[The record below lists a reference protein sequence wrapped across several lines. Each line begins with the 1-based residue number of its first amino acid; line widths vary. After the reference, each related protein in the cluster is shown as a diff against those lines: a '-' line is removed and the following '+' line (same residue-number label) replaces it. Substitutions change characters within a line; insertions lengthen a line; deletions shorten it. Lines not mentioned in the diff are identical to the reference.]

1 MHLIR
6 ALVSGYVKE
15 ENLMSLTPKIADLL
29 ANMEPVTRRGFLR
42 RSLGVAVAVPVVGT
56 LLAACGDDDDDPTAT
71 AEAPATDPT
80 ATEAAEEEA
89 TDEPEDEETEEAD
102 EPTATE
108 EADDEATEEVEET
121 EEPDDEETEEPGGSD
136 ANQGGTIILMGHH
149 SIDSLSPDDV
159 GRTVEWVSI
168 AQIHNALLQL
178 DPWYVLE
185 PTLTESFSVSDDG
198 LEYTF
203 NLVEGVK
210 FHDGEDF
217 TAEDVEYTF
226 NYYRDPDNAAITA
239 SNFQSV
245 GSVEAVD
252 DHTVVVTLEEQNA
265 AFLTRAGQA
274 FIVPE
279 HHHSAIGE
287 DAYKVDPIGTGPY
300 YLVEQ
305 RAAEYVEMH
314 AFEDHFRG
322 RANIDIFRTNIV
334 PEASVRAIALETGEA
349 DSSIWSLVNEDHIRF
364 ENDPAFTTYVTSSL
378 SVNNF
383 PINHNRPQ
391 FAEKEVRQALMYAI
405 DRDEIVN
412 DLWLGMAV
420 KATANLSPALE
431 FYYEPDVR
439 QYDFNP
445 ELAAEMLDEAG
456 WLVNDS
462 GVREKNGIELA
473 FTCGVTN
480 GDQER
485 RPIAELLQ
493 QYFLAI
499 NVDMSIQEI
508 PSPSTAMRNDEA
520 DMGLHNW
527 TYGGGSGEP
536 DPSNVLRSDALNN
549 FNHYHSEE
557 MDALLDRGLAETDP
571 EARRE
576 IYSEVQ
582 KLFAED
588 VPMLFIKF
596 WDWYTI
602 FTPRIKGLPESIL
615 AGSNIYPDIY
625 KMWIEE

>member
-1 MHLIR
+1 M
-6 ALVSGYVKE
+6 
-15 ENLMSLTPKIADLL
+15 NLAPKVADLL
-29 ANMEPVTRRGFLR
+29 ANMEPVTRRSFLR

-71 AEAPATDPT
+71 PEPAAAEPTATEASEEEETEEPEEEETEEAVEPT
-80 ATEAAEEEA
+80 ATEAA
-89 TDEPEDEETEEAD
+89 
-102 EPTATE
+102 
-108 EADDEATEEVEET
+108 
-121 EEPDDEETEEPGGSD
+121 DEETEEPEEEETEEPEEEETEAPGSD
-136 ANQGGTIILMGHH
+136 VPQGGTITLMGHH
-149 SIDSLSPDDV
+149 SIDSLSPDDI
-159 GRTVEWVSI
+159 GRTVEWVAI
-168 AQIHNALLQL
+168 TQLHNAMLQL
-178 DPWYVLE
+178 DAWYVLQ
-185 PTLTESFSVSDDG
+185 PTLAESFSVSDDG

-217 TAEDVEYTF
+217 TAEDVVYTF
-226 NYYRDPDNAAITA
+226 DYYRNPDNAAITA

-245 GSVEAVD
+245 VTVEAVD
-252 DHTVVVTLEEQNA
+252 DYTVVVTLDGPNA

-305 RAAEYVEMH
+305 RAAEYVEFH
-314 AFEDHFRG
+314 AFDDHFRG
-322 RANIDIFRTNIV
+322 RPNIDIYRENVV
-334 PEASVRAIALETGEA
+334 PEASVRAIALETQEA
-349 DSSIWSLVNEDHIRF
+349 DSSIWSLVNEDHVRF
-364 ENDPAFTTYVTSSL
+364 ENDPNYTTYVTSSL
-378 SVNNF
+378 AVNNF

-391 FAEKEVRQALMYAI
+391 FAEKVVRQALMYAI

-439 QYDFNP
+439 QYDFDP
-445 ELAAEMLDEAG
+445 ELAAQMLEDAG
-456 WLVNDS
+456 WTVNGN
-462 GVREKNGIELA
+462 GVREKDGVELS

-499 NVDMSIQEI
+499 NVNMSIEEI
-508 PSPSTAMRNDEA
+508 PSPSGAMRADEA

-527 TYGGGSGEP
+527 TYGGSSGEP

-549 FNHYHSEE
+549 FNHYKSEE
-557 MDALLDRGLAETDP
+557 MDALLDAGLAATDP
-571 EARRE
+571 EERKR
-576 IYSEVQ
+576 IYSDVQ

-602 FTPRIKGLPESIL
+602 FTPRVKGLPESIL
-615 AGSNIYPDIY
+615 AGSNIYTDIY
-625 KMWIEE
+625 KFWIEE